1 MTEKNSWLT
10 MDVADVQQWVAK
22 AHLYEKEQIAIVV
35 ATNELVDR
43 FVDGI
48 NEDALA
54 QSVNALEFD
63 PCAKLN
69 CKYVLVLFEAQDEKR
84 MVLFSSSKETRAIEL
99 VDYLIPQFGLSKGDA
114 QVAYGRIAKT
124 ILNVKIQTLDLTDD
138 MIYFQNRVV
147 EYFEGC
153 DLIEPVS
160 YKEKHETE
168 ILELTQFVKKK
179 IAWAFVPT
187 GNIVRPGTK
196 LRIKSLENA
205 NGNEVVAGE
214 DSIIMIGVRGEVYDM
229 KREKFERT
237 YEATNEPLDVFEQM
251 MDYIP
256 EIETVE
262 TGEFITLDEIAK
274 LCYPKRDI
282 AIYAK
287 QLTKR
292 TKVFPTYAN
301 GDYFLGLEGDYLA
314 IRPDDLT
321 DMYIIRKDIF
331 EETYESCD
339 TI

>member
-1 MTEKNSWLT
+1 MLEKKGWIA
-10 MDVADVQQWVAK
+10 MDVAQVKQWVEK
-22 AHLYEKEQIAIVV
+22 AHIYEKEQLAIVV
-35 ATNELVDR
+35 ATNDLVNR

-48 NEDALA
+48 NEDALV
-54 QSVNALEFD
+54 QSVMD
-63 PCAKLN
+63 MQMHPCEKLK

-84 MVLFSSSKETRAIEL
+84 MVCFGSSKETRAIEL

-114 QVAYGRIAKT
+114 QIAYGRIAKT
-124 ILNVKIQTLDLTDD
+124 ILNVKMQTLDLTDE
-138 MIYFQNRVV
+138 MIYFQNRI
-147 EYFEGC
+147 EAYFEGC
-153 DLIEPVS
+153 ELIYPLE
-160 YKEKHETE
+160 YKSVHEA
-168 ILELTQFVKKK
+168 ELVALPQYVKKK

-205 NGNEVVAGE
+205 NGNEVIAGD

-237 YEATNEPLDVFEQM
+237 YEATEEPLDVFEQM
-251 MDYIP
+251 MDFIP
-256 EIETVE
+256 EIETAD

-282 AIYAK
+282 AIYAQ
-287 QLTKR
+287 QLTHMV
-292 TKVFPTYAN
+292 KVFPTYAN
-301 GDYFLGLEGDYLA
+301 GDYFLGREGDYLA

-331 EETYESCD
+331 EETYEPCD